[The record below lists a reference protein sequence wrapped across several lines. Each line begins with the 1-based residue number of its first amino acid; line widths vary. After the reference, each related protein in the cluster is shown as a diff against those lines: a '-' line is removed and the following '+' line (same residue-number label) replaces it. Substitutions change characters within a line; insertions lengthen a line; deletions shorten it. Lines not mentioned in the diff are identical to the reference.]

1 MTRFILRAAVAALGL
16 WLASRWVEGIGFA
29 DQTTLIIA
37 ALLLG
42 VVNALVRP
50 LVLLLTLPITLVSL
64 GLFVFVINA
73 GMLALVAWLLPGF
86 TLSGFRAALLGAI
99 VVGLAGW
106 VGSWFIGPRPRVAV
120 VIKRGAVIEPREPGE
135 PPPPG

>member
-1 MTRFILRAAVAALGL
+1 MSSFVLRVAVAALGL
-16 WLASRWVEGIGFA
+16 WLASRWVDGLHFA
-29 DQTTLIIA
+29 DQGTMIFA

-50 LVLLLTLPITLVSL
+50 LVLVLTLPLTLLSL

-99 VVGLAGW
+99 VVGVAGW
-106 VGSWFIGPRPRVAV
+106 VGSWFIGPRRQMLALTV
-120 VIKRGAVIEPREPGE
+120 KRGPLE
-135 PPPPG
+135 PP

>member
-1 MTRFILRAAVAALGL
+1 MTSFLLRAAVAALGL
-16 WLASRWVEGIGFA
+16 WLASQWIDGLRFA
-29 DQTTLIIA
+29 DQGTLILA

-50 LVLLLTLPITLVSL
+50 LVLLFTLPLTLLTL
-64 GLFVFVINA
+64 GLFVFVVNA

-86 TLSGFRAALLGAI
+86 TLGSFRAALLGAI

-106 VGSWFIGPRPRVAV
+106 VGSWFIGPRGRIAFVIQRGPPRD
-120 VIKRGAVIEPREPGE
+120 
-135 PPPPG
+135 